1 MKKIKKLV
9 IAVLMLALTV
19 TIIPVSST
27 QAAVRLNAT
36 KKTLNVG
43 QTTTLKVKGTSK
55 KVKWS
60 SSNKG
65 IASVTQKGKVTA
77 KNAGTA
83 TITAKV
89 SGKSLKCRITVN
101 QNFYKIGQ
109 TWTVPGQ
116 WSITINSVQETS
128 YRNEY
133 ADTNPEAVY
142 MIDYTYENL
151 GYVDQNGIMNGLFLD
166 FELSQIVDAVGYT
179 GYAYPG
185 DITYYSQ
192 EIPIGA
198 KCHAQSCIGVDH
210 RGNFKL
216 YYDTYD
222 GNGIDRKAAFEINLY

>member
-1 MKKIKKLV
+1 MKKIKKLM
-9 IAVLMLALTV
+9 IAMLLLALTI
-19 TIIPVSST
+19 TATPVSST
-27 QAAVRLNAT
+27 QASVKLNAT

-43 QTTTLKVKGTSK
+43 QTITLKVKGTSK
-55 KVKWS
+55 KAKWT
-60 SSNKG
+60 SSNKN

-89 SGKSLKCRITVN
+89 SGRKLKCKIIVN

-116 WSITINSVQETS
+116 WSITINSVTETS

-151 GYVDQNGIMNGLFLD
+151 GYIDQNGIMNGLFLD
-166 FELSQIVDAVGYT
+166 FEMAQIVDSNGYT
-179 GYAYPG
+179 GYSYPG

-192 EIPIGA
+192 EILVGA

-216 YYDTYD
+216 YYNTYD
-222 GNGIDRKAAFEINLY
+222 GNGVSRKAAFEINLY